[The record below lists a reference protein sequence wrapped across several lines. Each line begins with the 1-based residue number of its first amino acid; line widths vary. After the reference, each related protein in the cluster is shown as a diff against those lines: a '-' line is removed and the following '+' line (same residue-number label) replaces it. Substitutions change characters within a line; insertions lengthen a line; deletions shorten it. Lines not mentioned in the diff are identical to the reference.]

1 MFWLTEVSTA
11 HKVMHAYTYAQRSL
25 FSLASFMRVQ
35 ANMRSRWVL
44 IFMHVCLSAS
54 VVCFKLYDTNRHRHW
69 FCCLFVF
76 SLMGCAKW
84 RRCQLVIVQDWLSKV
99 RVPALHITKLS
110 KEQHWK
116 RTSMKVFSC
125 ICFCVPLWSPICQQ
139 SGERARRSMQ
149 FVINM
154 TNVTSVFRV
163 TVKKKIDYNR
173 EKVKLHA
180 VAEG

>member
-125 ICFCVPLWSPICQQ
+125 ICFCVPLWSFSPYMSTIRWKSEKKHAICNKYDKCNICFQ
-139 SGERARRSMQ
+139 SDSQ
-149 FVINM
+149 
-154 TNVTSVFRV
+154 
-163 TVKKKIDYNR
+163 KKDW
-173 EKVKLHA
+173 L
-180 VAEG
+180 